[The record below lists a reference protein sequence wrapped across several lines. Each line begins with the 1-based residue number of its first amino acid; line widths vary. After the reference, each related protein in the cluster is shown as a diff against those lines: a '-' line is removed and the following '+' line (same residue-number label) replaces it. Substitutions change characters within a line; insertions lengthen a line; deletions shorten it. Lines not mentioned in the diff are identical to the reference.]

1 MTQRTSLVGG
11 VISFTAVIL
20 LSSLIKEMLDGGGF
34 FQQMLVPVIEDSIDA
49 LEDTDTLGPS
59 PGGYNAYLNEVV
71 GRVLENLEPSPDP
84 VRN

>member
-11 VISFTAVIL
+11 SISFAVVIL
-20 LSSLIKEMLDGGGF
+20 LSLLSQDMVEGGGF

-49 LEDTDTLGPS
+49 LEDTDTLDPNRV
-59 PGGYNAYLNEVV
+59 GYNGYLNEVV
-71 GRVLENLEPSPDP
+71 GRVLENLEPLPDP